1 MVNELAN
8 VNTICFFYNIKF
20 CVHCFFPHESPI
32 SRRLIQVHVVQFFF
46 LKKKNYVAQQHQLLS
61 INIAVACDEM
71 SSDEAEVVVF
81 NLLSIRLLSLKNGR
95 IGGSLQ
101 RLHLN
106 FLMGLG
112 RMFLLVPFTVTLV
125 AGKPKM
131 KIPHHTEERHDQNQN
146 NDHER

>member
-8 VNTICFFYNIKF
+8 VNTICFFIISNSVCTVF
-20 CVHCFFPHESPI
+20 SPI
-32 SRRLIQVHVVQFFF
+32 SRRLIQVHVVQFF
-46 LKKKNYVAQQHQLLS
+46 LKKKKNYVAEQHQLLCT
-61 INIAVACDEM
+61 NIAVACDEM

-95 IGGSLQ
+95 IGGSFQ

-106 FLMGLG
+106 FLMSLG
-112 RMFLLVPFTVTLV
+112 RMFLLVPFTITLV

>member
-1 MVNELAN
+1 MAE
-8 VNTICFFYNIKF
+8 
-20 CVHCFFPHESPI
+20 
-32 SRRLIQVHVVQFFF
+32 
-46 LKKKNYVAQQHQLLS
+46 QHQLLRT
-61 INIAVACDEM
+61 NIAVACDEM
-71 SSDEAEVVVF
+71 SSDEAEIVVF

-95 IGGSLQ
+95 IGGSFQ

-106 FLMGLG
+106 FLMGLR

>member
-8 VNTICFFYNIKF
+8 VNTSCFFFYNIKY

-32 SRRLIQVHVVQFFF
+32 SRRLIQVHVVQFS
-46 LKKKNYVAQQHQLLS
+46 KKKNYVAEQHQLLCT
-61 INIAVACDEM
+61 NIAVACDEM

-81 NLLSIRLLSLKNGR
+81 NLLSIRLLSLKKGM
-95 IGGSLQ
+95 IGGSFQ

-106 FLMGLG
+106 FLLGLG

-125 AGKPKM
+125 ADKPKM

>member
-1 MVNELAN
+1 M
-8 VNTICFFYNIKF
+8 
-20 CVHCFFPHESPI
+20 
-32 SRRLIQVHVVQFFF
+32 
-46 LKKKNYVAQQHQLLS
+46 AQQHQFLS

-95 IGGSLQ
+95 IGGSFQ